1 MHWIKPAA
9 DEAAAANQVRTG
21 LVQLQIGKDLP
32 TNTHH
37 PPEHEGAKCKQ
48 EEPCTARNKLL
59 YTWESLHG
67 FCSIA
72 RKLCSL
78 VSLWVPGAS
87 AFLFELYLEAKIPQK
102 KKIISIY
109 EVFFQVKAV
118 KLEASANH
126 FYSKVRIPIAKMVRL
141 SVCEITFIW
150 RSNLMLRRKANNYS
164 NLILQCKYIHAF
176 FCLLMAKTI
185 FTYAYKSYHMF
196 N

>member
-1 MHWIKPAA
+1 MQTRRTLYSEEQTPIHLRKPSRLLQHCKKTLLTSVFVSTWCQCFSFWIVFRS
-9 DEAAAANQVRTG
+9 Q
-21 LVQLQIGKDLP
+21 
-32 TNTHH
+32 NT
-37 PPEHEGAKCKQ
+37 
-48 EEPCTARNKLL
+48 T
-59 YTWESLHG
+59 
-67 FCSIA
+67 
-72 RKLCSL
+72 
-78 VSLWVPGAS
+78 
-87 AFLFELYLEAKIPQK
+87 K